1 MCSDGGHVKLGTLKV
16 EGSAILDQDGLD
28 GREADRAW
36 IVQGSVDISD
46 GKWGAEG
53 AESEGMIL
61 GEGRVDNH
69 TFHAAIKEGVS
80 TDCLTRLRSNE
91 EDSESDRRR
100 PYISYGSFRYR
111 IRVKCV

>member
-1 MCSDGGHVKLGTLKV
+1 MCSDGGHVKLSMLEV

-28 GREADRAW
+28 GCEAYRAG

-46 GKWGAEG
+46 GKWGVEG

-61 GEGRVDNH
+61 GKGRVNNH
-69 TFHAAIKEGVS
+69 TFRAAIKEDVS
-80 TDCLTRLRSNE
+80 TDCLTRLRSNK

-111 IRVKCV
+111 IRVKSV